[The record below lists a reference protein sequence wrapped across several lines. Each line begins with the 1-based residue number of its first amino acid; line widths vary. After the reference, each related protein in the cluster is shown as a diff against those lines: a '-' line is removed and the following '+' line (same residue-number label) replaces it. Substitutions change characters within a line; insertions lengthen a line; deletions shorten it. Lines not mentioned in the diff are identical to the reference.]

1 MNFPNFVMWRS
12 GYKEPTS
19 TPMKDKYLGTV
30 GKGRD
35 FLRIP
40 SEEIERAL
48 TKCAA
53 RIAELEAR
61 LSPLR
66 GHFSRVT
73 SLARWAAARLD
84 VLHCHVRFGCAT
96 PA

>member
-1 MNFPNFVMWRS
+1 MEALAHMTFPNFVMWRS

-48 TKCAA
+48 TKCACVYQKPKSE
-53 RIAELEAR
+53 RSGDVVR
-61 LSPLR
+61 Q
-66 GHFSRVT
+66 GSRVNEC
-73 SLARWAAARLD
+73 LWCGERGERPVHL
-84 VLHCHVRFGCAT
+84 
-96 PA
+96 